1 MTLLSVVKDVASVIG
16 VAQPNTVFGGINSN
30 RTMQEVL
37 SLANEMAQRIAY
49 DTREWN
55 ALVSLATYL
64 GDGVTEAFPMPADY
78 KRMLLKSEVWR
89 STSYLQPMS
98 YIADINEWI
107 QRRAMSR
114 NTSWGEWIRIG
125 GQMHIWPIMG
135 SDLTA
140 TVRLPQQELHQSR
153 REAAAS
159 GDSFVSR
166 TTTVLCSTSKP
177 AQARHD
183 LSVEGQ
189 QWRSPYSEDMGS
201 YGDALMMAM
210 AADRPGPDTGPGD
223 RPRPAPFGLA
233 YPWPVPT

>member
-30 RTMQEVL
+30 RTMQEML

-55 ALVSLATYL
+55 ALVSLATYV

-89 STSYLQPMS
+89 STSDLQPMS
-98 YIADINEWI
+98 YIPDINEWI

-114 NTSWGEWIRIG
+114 NTAWGEWIRIG
-125 GQMHIWPIMG
+125 NQMHIWPIMG

-140 TVRLPQQELHQSR
+140 TFAYLNKNCINL
-153 REAAAS
+153 AS
-159 GDSFVSR
+159 GGTGDAFQQDNDSFVLDER
-166 TTTVLCSTSKP
+166 LLK
-177 AQARHD
+177 
-183 LSVEGQ
+183 LGMIF
-189 QWRSPYSEDMGS
+189 QWKANKGSPYSEDMGS

-210 AADRPGPDTGPGD
+210 AADS
-223 RPRPAPFGLA
+223 PAPTLVGRSTSSRAIRVA

>member
-30 RTMQEVL
+30 RTMQEML

-55 ALVSLATYL
+55 ALVSLATYI

-107 QRRAMSR
+107 QRRAMNR
-114 NTSWGEWIRIG
+114 NTAWGEWIRIG
-125 GQMHIWPIMG
+125 NQIHIWPIMG

-140 TVRLPQQELHQSR
+140 TFAYLNKNCINL
-153 REAAAS
+153 AS
-159 GDSFVSR
+159 GGTGDTFQQDNDSFVLDER
-166 TTTVLCSTSKP
+166 LLK
-177 AQARHD
+177 
-183 LSVEGQ
+183 LGMIF
-189 QWRSPYSEDMGS
+189 QWKANKGSPYSEDMGS

-210 AADRPGPDTGPGD
+210 AADS
-223 RPRPAPFGLA
+223 PAPTLVGRSTSSRAIRVA